1 MINKSLELT
10 ASAKAKLEEELRKL
24 EEQEAQLRQDQ
35 AVEAFN

>member
-10 ASAKAKLEEELRKL
+10 TSAKAKLEEELRKL